1 MSGSARYCRGGPGG
15 LSNRAHEAR
24 ERGRECDIVLTDMC
38 SVGVVQEQTRGPWDL
53 ENLE

>member
-1 MSGSARYCRGGPGG
+1 MGYRTV
-15 LSNRAHEAR
+15 HMKR
-24 ERGRECDIVLTDMC
+24 ERERVREVGEIVLTDMC